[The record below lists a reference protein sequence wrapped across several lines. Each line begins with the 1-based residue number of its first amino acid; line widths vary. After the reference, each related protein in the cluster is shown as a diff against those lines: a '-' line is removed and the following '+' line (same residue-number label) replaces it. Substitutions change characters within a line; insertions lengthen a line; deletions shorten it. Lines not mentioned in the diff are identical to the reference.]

1 MKFDE
6 KFFQAKFLSRLS
18 HKVCRLHFLSRIQTG
33 AYDGVMLELPSQYM
47 VYMHYVAVY
56 YNIVLGLEIIVVFFV
71 MSLETCF
78 CEEEPRF
85 FQEPITL
92 IFWSLAK

>member
-18 HKVCRLHFLSRIQTG
+18 HKVCRLLSFPVFQTG

-56 YNIVLGLEIIVVFFV
+56 YNIVLGLGIIVVFFV

-92 IFWSLAK
+92 IF

>member
-6 KFFQAKFLSRLS
+6 KFFSSKIFVTLVTQGLPSS
-18 HKVCRLHFLSRIQTG
+18 FLSRIQTG

-56 YNIVLGLEIIVVFFV
+56 YNIVLGLGIIVVFFV

-92 IFWSLAK
+92 IF